1 MYLTLV
7 ISTAYWRMSALRDA
21 VVLPSKNELG
31 WKALACACA
40 RIDARE
46 SVGLLHAVVAVSSV
60 DRPDAESP
68 ENTLRISRCFRRMR
82 VLNDG
87 VPRQALLNYTLQTLI
102 CGCSRGE
109 CYWSSGPSSSQM
121 QDDYIDY
128 AVLDQCIVR
137 AMELVPYK
145 AFCQMGEPGYA
156 PLKVSIALLAKSETS
171 EERCI
176 IFVPA
181 DAYVRITFHGKHQ
194 FEYDATENPR
204 RYFCCISQVGVTGV
218 VLEPPLTAKNY
229 LLHKLY
235 LRQEYAECLKLI
247 EDMLKEHQG
256 LCEYPIYVKVALIM
270 QHSGRIQ
277 ESLQLF
283 QAATCMNPDNK
294 DNLKQVGR
302 SLYLLGKHKAAI
314 EVFEETKKLA
324 GPEDWEIHHNIGLC
338 HMYLKSY
345 DLAIE
350 SFQSANNIHRHDT
363 TFLQLGKVHTL
374 REDFKA
380 AINVYLEALEFS
392 PENPELLTTVGLLYL
407 RIGENFRAFDYLGN
421 SMTHDPRNAK

>member
-1 MYLTLV
+1 MVAGMTADDATANGVLPRECMHIVASYLDHSALHRMELTCRSFYECA
-7 ISTAYWRMSALRDA
+7 IDGAYWRMSALRDA
-21 VVLPSKNELG
+21 VVLPSKNEMV

-145 AFCQMGEPGYA
+145 AFWQMGEPGYA

-176 IFVPA
+176 VYSSPPFDVANRMEIQTFQLPRQIFVPA
-181 DAYVRITFHGKHQ
+181 DAHVRITFHGKHQ

-204 RYFCCISQVGVTGV
+204 RYFCCISQVGVT
-218 VLEPPLTAKNY
+218 
-229 LLHKLY
+229 
-235 LRQEYAECLKLI
+235 
-247 EDMLKEHQG
+247 
-256 LCEYPIYVKVALIM
+256 
-270 QHSGRIQ
+270 
-277 ESLQLF
+277 
-283 QAATCMNPDNK
+283 
-294 DNLKQVGR
+294 
-302 SLYLLGKHKAAI
+302 
-314 EVFEETKKLA
+314 
-324 GPEDWEIHHNIGLC
+324 
-338 HMYLKSY
+338 
-345 DLAIE
+345 
-350 SFQSANNIHRHDT
+350 
-363 TFLQLGKVHTL
+363 
-374 REDFKA
+374 
-380 AINVYLEALEFS
+380 
-392 PENPELLTTVGLLYL
+392 
-407 RIGENFRAFDYLGN
+407 
-421 SMTHDPRNAK
+421 

>member
-1 MYLTLV
+1 MYLTLM

-21 VVLPSKNELG
+21 VVLPSKNEMV

-46 SVGLLHAVVAVSSV
+46 SVGLLHAVVGM
-60 DRPDAESP
+60 
-68 ENTLRISRCFRRMR
+68 NFMLRMKKSYDM
-82 VLNDG
+82 
-87 VPRQALLNYTLQTLI
+87 LI

-145 AFCQMGEPGYA
+145 AFWQMGEPGYA
-156 PLKVSIALLAKSETS
+156 PLKVSIALLAK
-171 EERCI
+171 
-176 IFVPA
+176 
-181 DAYVRITFHGKHQ
+181 
-194 FEYDATENPR
+194 
-204 RYFCCISQVGVTGV
+204 
-218 VLEPPLTAKNY
+218 LEPPLTAKNY

-283 QAATCMNPDNK
+283 QAATCLNPDNK

-314 EVFEETKKLA
+314 EVYEETKKLA
-324 GPEDWEIHHNIGLC
+324 GPEDWEI
-338 HMYLKSY
+338 
-345 DLAIE
+345 
-350 SFQSANNIHRHDT
+350 
-363 TFLQLGKVHTL
+363 
-374 REDFKA
+374 
-380 AINVYLEALEFS
+380 
-392 PENPELLTTVGLLYL
+392 
-407 RIGENFRAFDYLGN
+407 
-421 SMTHDPRNAK
+421 

>member
-145 AFCQMGEPGYA
+145 AFWQMGEPGYA

-176 IFVPA
+176 VYSSPPFDVANRMEMQTFQLPRQIFVPA
-181 DAYVRITFHGKHQ
+181 DAHVRITFHGKHQ
-194 FEYDATENPR
+194 FEYDSTENPR
-204 RYFCCISQVGVTGV
+204 RYFCCISQMGVTGV
-218 VLEPPLTAKNY
+218 GF
-229 LLHKLY
+229 H
-235 LRQEYAECLKLI
+235 
-247 EDMLKEHQG
+247 
-256 LCEYPIYVKVALIM
+256 
-270 QHSGRIQ
+270 
-277 ESLQLF
+277 
-283 QAATCMNPDNK
+283 
-294 DNLKQVGR
+294 
-302 SLYLLGKHKAAI
+302 
-314 EVFEETKKLA
+314 TK
-324 GPEDWEIHHNIGLC
+324 
-338 HMYLKSY
+338 
-345 DLAIE
+345 
-350 SFQSANNIHRHDT
+350 
-363 TFLQLGKVHTL
+363 
-374 REDFKA
+374 
-380 AINVYLEALEFS
+380 
-392 PENPELLTTVGLLYL
+392 
-407 RIGENFRAFDYLGN
+407 
-421 SMTHDPRNAK
+421 